1 MVPELNGQGAD
12 NQVARG
18 QKLPSRE
25 RNKSEIYQ
33 KFHGRPVKWNKAKLQ
48 YYIQNEL
55 NWMRSSQY
63 YKQNIFNFTRIPFL

>member
-12 NQVARG
+12 YQVARG

-33 KFHGRPVKWNKAKLQ
+33 KNLEPGPPLEQILQMRRPTPAV
-48 YYIQNEL
+48 
-55 NWMRSSQY
+55 
-63 YKQNIFNFTRIPFL
+63 NI

>member
-33 KFHGRPVKWNKAKLQ
+33 KFHGRPVKWNKAKLPLH
-48 YYIQNEL
+48 NEL
-55 NWMRSSQY
+55 NRMRSSRF
-63 YKQNIFNFTRIPFL
+63 KQKGTRFFWKNDFYL